1 MEEYPFSSYSGIY
14 QANQIELQKKIQKI
28 VSQCMIKK
36 EEKYLKEMVRI
47 LKFEN
52 NISYRVIEK
61 SLNIN
66 REKLRKLIIYSIKGD
81 KMEVLEEQVLKTIK
95 KYKLIENKD
104 KIVLGVSGGPDSIC
118 MLHLLNKLYKKG
130 KNLITEENCPKGPS
144 PMAIMVA
151 HVNHMI
157 RAEAN
162 DDEKFVRD
170 YCEKNKIEF
179 YTKSIDVQNL
189 ANTNKIGIEEAGRL
203 ARYEFFEEILQKTQA
218 TKIAIAHNKNDKVET
233 ILMHTLRGSG
243 MKGLKGIE
251 PKRGNIIRPFIECDR
266 SEIERYCER
275 EHLNPRIDKS
285 NFENIYHRNKIRNV
299 VIPYIQKEF
308 NPNIIQ
314 TINRLSDIM
323 VLEDEYMEKQTKKV
337 YRDLVIEEKQK
348 EIIMD
353 LKQFNLQELVIKSRL
368 IRYIIKRLFGTTT
381 SIEKIHIDD
390 IIKLCNNNVGNKYLM
405 PNKNIKILVKS
416 HKIYFILQ
424 D

>member
-1 MEEYPFSSYSGIY
+1 M
-14 QANQIELQKKIQKI
+14 
-28 VSQCMIKK
+28 
-36 EEKYLKEMVRI
+36 RD
-47 LKFEN
+47 
-52 NISYRVIEK
+52 R
-61 SLNIN
+61 
-66 REKLRKLIIYSIKGD
+66 
-81 KMEVLEEQVLKTIK
+81 MEVLEEQVLKTIK
-95 KYKLIENKD
+95 KYQLIEHKD

-118 MLHLLNKLYKKG
+118 MLHLLNKLYRKRED
-130 KNLITEENCPKGPS
+130 LLTEENGPKGPF
-144 PMAIMVA
+144 PIAIMVA

-157 RAEAN
+157 RKEAD
-162 DDEKFVRD
+162 DDERFVRD

-179 YTKSIDVQNL
+179 YAKSIDVQNL

-251 PKRGNIIRPFIECDR
+251 PKRGNMIRPLIECER

-275 EHLNPRIDKS
+275 EHLNPRIDKT

-314 TINRLSDIM
+314 TIDRLSDI
-323 VLEDEYMEKQTKKV
+323 VTLEDEYMEKQTKKV
-337 YRDLVIEEKQK
+337 YQELVLEEKQK
-348 EIIMD
+348 EVIID
-353 LKQFNLQELVIKSRL
+353 LKKFNLQELVIKSRL
-368 IRYIIKRLFGTTT
+368 IRYIIKRLFGTTA

-390 IIKLCNNNVGNKYLM
+390 VIKLCSNNIGNKYLM

-424 D
+424 H